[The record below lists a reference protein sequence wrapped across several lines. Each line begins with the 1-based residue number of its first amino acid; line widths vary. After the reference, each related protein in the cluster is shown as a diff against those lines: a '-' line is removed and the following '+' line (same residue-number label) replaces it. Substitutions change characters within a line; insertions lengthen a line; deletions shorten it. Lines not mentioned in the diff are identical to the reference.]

1 LLVKLFEFLFIFF
14 FISDVGTEAWRLT
27 TITSAMLCYVMLLF
41 TIRVTKNLSFET
53 LNIKTGFNFC
63 SDYLDN

>member
-1 LLVKLFEFLFIFF
+1 
-14 FISDVGTEAWRLT
+14 
-27 TITSAMLCYVMLLF
+27 MLCYVMLLF